1 MNCRY
6 DGTNDGRQSYIKMMI
21 NNFTA
26 KRQCASENG
35 KQFHAAMYEEVIAAL
50 KKEVAAPEMCIRDR
64 SATQPQPTG
73 GINPITGQPY

>member
-26 KRQCASENG
+26 KRQCAYENG
-35 KQFHAAMYEEVIAAL
+35 KQFHAAMYEEVIGAL
-50 KKEVAAPEMCIRDR
+50 KKRLRLPLLKH
-64 SATQPQPTG
+64 
-73 GINPITGQPY
+73 GISR